1 MPEPCFGDLRK
12 ANNMQAGSDYLLFQG
27 NGYEK
32 QNANPRRILGVVLF
46 ALGVLLVSLTS
57 GYYFYASYARS
68 QLPQLETTSSF
79 DPPESTT
86 SKTKVLPI
94 TTYQLPSQSTV
105 SLYPTNVLR
114 AQDWND
120 PVWAEDSLIRTGA
133 ELLPQYQSVDW
144 SNLPTSA
151 ELTPATQISI
161 PAIDLKSSI

>member
-1 MPEPCFGDLRK
+1 MPEACFGDLRK

-105 SLYPTNVLR
+105 SLYPTKNNLV
-114 AQDWND
+114 
-120 PVWAEDSLIRTGA
+120 
-133 ELLPQYQSVDW
+133 QSVSQRNW
-144 SNLPTSA
+144 TC
-151 ELTPATQISI
+151 
-161 PAIDLKSSI
+161 SSL